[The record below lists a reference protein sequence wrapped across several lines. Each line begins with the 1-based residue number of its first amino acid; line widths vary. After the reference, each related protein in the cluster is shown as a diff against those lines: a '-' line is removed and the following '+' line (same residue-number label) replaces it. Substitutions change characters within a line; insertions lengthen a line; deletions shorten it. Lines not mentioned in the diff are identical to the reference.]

1 MLHLVLH
8 CVKMSELHKDDIH
21 HALSFFGVFAVKVK
35 VLMTFNYIVK
45 IRAKDAVILLFSKA
59 INSID

>member
-1 MLHLVLH
+1 MNNVVAVENVALRLR
-8 CVKMSELHKDDIH
+8 KDVYL
-21 HALSFFGVFAVKVK
+21 ALFSHFTVDPN